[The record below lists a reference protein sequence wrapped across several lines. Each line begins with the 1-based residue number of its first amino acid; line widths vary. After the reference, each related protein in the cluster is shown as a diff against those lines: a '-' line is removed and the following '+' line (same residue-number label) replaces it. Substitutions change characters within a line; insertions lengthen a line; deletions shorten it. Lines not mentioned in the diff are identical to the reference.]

1 MADQEFSLR
10 NANRSVIQ
18 LISGEQAL
26 NELKQMDDYFSNF
39 SRFDLESRLKSSTT
53 TLDDYI
59 AFIAQHIVNWNETQK
74 QCIGNYIGYINTNCI
89 DQLQLLVL
97 PPLILVVLTD
107 GKDENDAAYC
117 RNNNVIVLPQHIVQ
131 VTDGKRE
138 IFIHELFH
146 IWSRQK
152 TNMKIRDELYASTGY
167 HRIPIDRQSEFPS
180 DLSEMKITN
189 PDAPL
194 VMKYFINL
202 RKKNHQK
209 NKIYKCTPII
219 HASRPFDSKYST
231 NMFYYLVATT
241 IVLDEETYEPK
252 QPLEYLPYDQAANFY
267 DQIGNNTNYIMH
279 PEEILADNFV
289 LWMIATK
296 NPNRL
301 RTPTVVQ
308 NMNGII
314 GRSAK

>member
-1 MADQEFSLR
+1 MAGQEFSLR
-10 NANRSVIQ
+10 NANASVIE
-18 LISGEQAL
+18 LISGEEAL
-26 NELKQMDDYFSNF
+26 NELKQVDDYFNNF
-39 SRFDLESRLKSSTT
+39 SRFDLESRLQSSTA
-53 TLDDYI
+53 TLDNYI
-59 AFIAQHIVNWNETQK
+59 ASFAQRIVNWNEKQK
-74 QCIGNYIGYINTNCI
+74 QCIRNYIDYMNTKCI

-97 PPLILVVLTD
+97 PARILVVLTD
-107 GKDENDAAYC
+107 GKDASDDAHC
-117 RNNNVIVLPQHIVQ
+117 RNNNVIVLPQHIVIM
-131 VTDGKRE
+131 TDSKRE
-138 IFIHELFH
+138 TFIHELFH

-152 TNMKIRDELYASTGY
+152 TNMKIRDELYASIGY
-167 HRIPIDRQSEFPS
+167 HRIPIDYQSELPS

-202 RKKNHQK
+202 KKKNHQK

-219 HASRPFDSKYST
+219 HASRPFKSKYST
-231 NMFYYLVATT
+231 SMFDYLVATT
-241 IVLDEETYEPK
+241 IVLDEETYESK

-267 DQIGNNTNYIMH
+267 AQIGNNTGYIMH

-308 NMNGII
+308 NMNDII
-314 GRSAK
+314 VRSIK

>member
-1 MADQEFSLR
+1 MTDQEFSLA
-10 NANRSVIQ
+10 NANGSVIH
-18 LISGEQAL
+18 
-26 NELKQMDDYFSNF
+26 NF
-39 SRFDLESRLKSSTT
+39 SRFDLESRTKSSTA

-59 AFIAQHIVNWNETQK
+59 AFIAQHIGNWNEKQT
-74 QCIGNYIGYINTNCI
+74 QCIGNYIDYINTKCI

-97 PPLILVVLTD
+97 PPRILVVLTT

-131 VTDGKRE
+131 MTDGTRE

-152 TNMKIRDELYASTGY
+152 TNIKIRDELYASIGY
-167 HRIPIDRQSEFPS
+167 HRIPVDCQSEFPW

-209 NKIYKCTPII
+209 NKIYKCSPII

-231 NMFYYLVATT
+231 DMFYYLVATT

-252 QPLEYLPYDQAANFY
+252 QPLEYLAYDQATNFHA
-267 DQIGNNTNYIMH
+267 QNGNNTNYIMH

-296 NPNRL
+296 NLNRL

-308 NMNGII
+308 NMNDII
-314 GRSAK
+314 VRSVK